1 MAALTLYFDSAC
13 LFCRREMARL
23 RRWDRPGRLAFVDIA
38 APGFDPAPLGTTLA
52 AMNAELHG
60 LRADGA
66 MLVGTAAILEAYT
79 LAGRAWLVWPLR
91 VPALRPMLASAYRGF
106 ARNRYRFSRWLRID
120 GAPRTCDGDRCAIY
134 FGGKDGA

>member
-1 MAALTLYFDSAC
+1 MTVLTLYFDNAC
-13 LFCRREMARL
+13 PFCRREMARL
-23 RRWDRPGRLAFVDIA
+23 RRWDRSGRLAFVDIA
-38 APGFDPAPLGTTLA
+38 GPGFDPAPLGVSLA
-52 AMNAELHG
+52 AMNTEMHG

-66 MLVGTAAILEAYT
+66 MLVGTDAILAAYT

-106 ARNRYRFSRWLRID
+106 ARNRYRISRWLRIN
-120 GAPRTCDGDRCAIY
+120 GVRPACDGDRCQIY